1 MEYSRFTRP
10 KYKAFEVKIDSQAT
24 VLTLKTMISGIYGL
38 IRPFQ
43 RL

>member
-1 MEYSRFTRP
+1 MNLKIKSSNET
-10 KYKAFEVKIDSQAT
+10 AFEVKIDSQAT